1 MDLSNEQ
8 KYAFKLFKQGKN
20 VFITGP
26 GGCGKT
32 KLIEN
37 FVNHSYNIKNSVQVC
52 ALTGCATLLLP
63 KMCSARTIHS
73 WSGIRL
79 CKGENNKIVENALK
93 SKKAKTNWKQVKVLI
108 VDEVSMMS
116 LKMLEVLNE
125 IGKRIRKNN
134 LPFGGIQVI
143 FSGDFYQ
150 LPPVA
155 TVGDRETDMFCFQSK
170 IWSELFPMENI
181 VELKK
186 IFRQTDPVYKEI
198 LLQIREARLTK
209 ENYKILK
216 TYVNREFDSSKYNGC
231 VPTKLYPTRYKT
243 DNLNNTM
250 FSKLPGEIITI
261 KSIEKTNCKTYLESG
276 QILSMEHMAKC
287 NNTSQT
293 VLEYELNSL
302 RNNASYSDE
311 LLLKK
316 GSVVMCTVNLDID
329 NGICNGSQGIIID
342 FVNNVEG
349 TFPLVRF
356 VNGKTRTITYHF
368 IQSDEYPSVAIG
380 QIPLCLAWALTI
392 HKIQGATLDMAD
404 IDVGKDV
411 FECGQTYVA
420 LSRVTSLD
428 GLYLSAF
435 NASRIRVNEIV
446 EDFYKSISE
455 RDYIIE
461 ESDESDVEEF
471 EYEEE
476 CELKEETYDPTI
488 KIIKL

>member
-1 MDLSNEQ
+1 
-8 KYAFKLFKQGKN
+8 
-20 VFITGP
+20 
-26 GGCGKT
+26 
-32 KLIEN
+32 
-37 FVNHSYNIKNSVQVC
+37 
-52 ALTGCATLLLP
+52 
-63 KMCSARTIHS
+63 
-73 WSGIRL
+73 
-79 CKGENNKIVENALK
+79 
-93 SKKAKTNWKQVKVLI
+93 
-108 VDEVSMMS
+108 
-116 LKMLEVLNE
+116 MLEVLNE

-243 DNLNNTM
+243 DNLNNTI

-302 RNNASYSDE
+302 RSNASYSDE

-471 EYEEE
+471 EYAKS
-476 CELKEETYDPTI
+476 LVTFDMDDVDIRITVGR
-488 KIIKL
+488 

>member
-181 VELKK
+181 V
-186 IFRQTDPVYKEI
+186 
-198 LLQIREARLTK
+198 
-209 ENYKILK
+209 
-216 TYVNREFDSSKYNGC
+216 
-231 VPTKLYPTRYKT
+231 
-243 DNLNNTM
+243 
-250 FSKLPGEIITI
+250 
-261 KSIEKTNCKTYLESG
+261 
-276 QILSMEHMAKC
+276 
-287 NNTSQT
+287 
-293 VLEYELNSL
+293 
-302 RNNASYSDE
+302 
-311 LLLKK
+311 
-316 GSVVMCTVNLDID
+316 
-329 NGICNGSQGIIID
+329 
-342 FVNNVEG
+342 
-349 TFPLVRF
+349 
-356 VNGKTRTITYHF
+356 
-368 IQSDEYPSVAIG
+368 
-380 QIPLCLAWALTI
+380 
-392 HKIQGATLDMAD
+392 
-404 IDVGKDV
+404 
-411 FECGQTYVA
+411 
-420 LSRVTSLD
+420 
-428 GLYLSAF
+428 
-435 NASRIRVNEIV
+435 
-446 EDFYKSISE
+446 
-455 RDYIIE
+455 
-461 ESDESDVEEF
+461 
-471 EYEEE
+471 
-476 CELKEETYDPTI
+476 
-488 KIIKL
+488 

>member
-1 MDLSNEQ
+1 MDLSKEQ
-8 KYAFKLFKQGKN
+8 NYAFELFKQRKN
-20 VFITGP
+20 LFITGP
-26 GGCGKT
+26 GGTGKT

-37 FVNHSYNIKNSVQVC
+37 FVNFSNQIGQKVQVC

-63 KMCSARTIHS
+63 KLCNARTIHS

-79 CKGENNKIVENALK
+79 CKGENNKIVEMALRAKKIK
-93 SKKAKTNWKQVKVLI
+93 SNWKSVKVLI

-116 LKMLEVLNE
+116 LKVLEVLDE
-125 IGKRIRKNN
+125 IGKKARHNP
-134 LPFGGIQVI
+134 LPFGGIQVV

-150 LPPVA
+150 LPPVG
-155 TVGDRETDMFCFQSK
+155 TSGDPDSDKFCFESK
-170 IWSELFPMENI
+170 LWPVLFPLDS
-181 VELKK
+181 VVVLQT
-186 IFRQTDPVYKEI
+186 IFRQTDPLYKEI

-276 QILSMEHMAKC
+276 QVLSMEHMAKC

-302 RNNASYSDE
+302 RSNASYSDE

-356 VNGKTRTITYHF
+356 VNGKTRTITHHF
-368 IQSDEYPSVAIG
+368 IQSDEYPCVAIG

-455 RDYIIE
+455 RDYTIE
-461 ESDESDVEEF
+461 ESDV
-471 EYEEE
+471 EEE
-476 CELKEETYDPTI
+476 CELKEETYNPTI